1 MATHSKS
8 TSAISVNDAA
18 IWGTNPPS
26 MDVMTKACIAW
37 LDQANKVNNET
48 FRFVHDRLTKDLEAA
63 AHLARCSEPN
73 EAFTLQMEFA
83 SKMAADYLAEGQK
96 MLELVSELN
105 MAPRLESGQNTRG
118 RQHA

>member
-1 MATHSKS
+1 MATHSKPTHANPARDSS
-8 TSAISVNDAA
+8 TDLV
-18 IWGTNPPS
+18 
-26 MDVMTKACIAW
+26 TKTYAAW
-37 LDQANKVNNET
+37 LDQANKVNHEA
-48 FRFVHDRLTKDLEAA
+48 FRFAHDRLTKDLEAA

-73 EAFTLQMEFA
+73 EAFTLQVEFA

-96 MLELVSELN
+96 MLELVGQLN

>member
-1 MATHSKS
+1 MATHSKP
-8 TSAISVNDAA
+8 IDA
-18 IWGTNPPS
+18 NPVRDS
-26 MDVMTKACIAW
+26 SDLVTKAYSAW
-37 LDQANKVNNET
+37 LNQANKMNDEA
-48 FRFVHDRLTKDLEAA
+48 FRFAHDRLAKDLEAA

-73 EAFTLQMEFA
+73 EALALQMEFA

-96 MLELVSELN
+96 MLELVGQLN